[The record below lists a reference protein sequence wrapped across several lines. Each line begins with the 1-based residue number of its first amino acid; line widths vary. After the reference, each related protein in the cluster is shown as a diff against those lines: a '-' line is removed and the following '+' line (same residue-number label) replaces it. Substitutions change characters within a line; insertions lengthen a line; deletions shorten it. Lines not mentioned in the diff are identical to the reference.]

1 MIYKLRLFSRDV
13 VFEPLTLRA
22 SWMLQPNTLAPPTAQ
37 DLQPTRSLWVKQ
49 LGECIVNVASMQ
61 QYCGS
66 GSVLDLYSEA
76 FWIQIRI
83 LNMELDPDLQ
93 M

>member
-49 LGECIVNVASMQ
+49 LGECIVNVASSIVDPDPSWICIQ
-61 QYCGS
+61 KLS
-66 GSVLDLYSEA
+66 GSKSV
-76 FWIQIRI
+76 F
-83 LNMELDPDLQ
+83 
-93 M
+93 